1 MSTDPST
8 SLIALAAATGFVH
21 TLAGP
26 DHYVPFVVLARA
38 RSWSIAKTAVVTAL
52 CGVGHVA
59 SSVALGLIGIAIG
72 AAIFRLESI
81 ESMRGDLAACAMI
94 AFGLAYAVWGW
105 RRRMR
110 RKQHEHVHWH
120 ADDTV
125 HSHPHKHEEEH
136 VHIHERDSHGRS
148 ITPWLLFLVFVF
160 GPCEVLIPQLMVPAA
175 SGNAGLLVTV
185 VVVFALTTIGTMLAI
200 VLAMTLGLKRLE
212 LRWLQRHMHT
222 VAGATIAACG
232 VLILAGL

>member
-38 RSWSIAKTAVVTAL
+38 RSWSVAKTAVVTAL

-59 SSVALGLIGIAIG
+59 SSVVLGLIGIAIG

-81 ESMRGDLAACAMI
+81 ESMRGDLAAWAMI
-94 AFGLAYAVWGW
+94 AFGLGYAVWGW

-110 RKQHEHVHWH
+110 GKSHEHVHWH
-120 ADDTV
+120 ADDIV
-125 HSHPHKHEEEH
+125 HSHPHTHEEGHAH
-136 VHIHERDSHGRS
+136 VHDAHGRS
-148 ITPWLLFLVFVF
+148 ITPWLLFLVFVL

-175 SGNAGLLVTV
+175 SGNAGLLATV
-185 VVVFALTTIGTMLAI
+185 VVVFGLTTICTMLVI

-212 LRWLQRHMHT
+212 LRWLQRHVHT

-232 VLILAGL
+232 LLILAGL